1 MRDEFNDEDMIIRRM
16 QDEKDELKAR
26 IEKLEKLVEELL
38 EEGHYLNLANKL
50 KLDDGHSD
58 RCWKAFVKK
67 AERML
72 GNE

>member
-1 MRDEFNDEDMIIRRM
+1 MRDEFSDENYIIRRM

-38 EEGHYLNLANKL
+38 EEGHYLAMLNELEPVDYLDWRVLA
-50 KLDDGHSD
+50 
-58 RCWKAFVKK
+58 RR

-72 GNE
+72 AK